1 MARINRGRTSSVGK
15 ALKGAT
21 SRVAH
26 ARILMIISDHLENVG
41 PNFSSNN
48 NNNNNNNNHNH
59 NNNNNNNRGLLAFH
73 VENGSSMLS

>member
-1 MARINRGRTSSVGK
+1 MAFVCFSCIFFFNRKMARINRGRTSSVDR

-48 NNNNNNNNHNH
+48 NNNNNDNNNQI
-59 NNNNNNNRGLLAFH
+59 
-73 VENGSSMLS
+73 